1 MAGLGTNTEKSE
13 LARDL
18 AVAGAGSNK
27 PVKVP
32 LCHMEYTFEKGWVE
46 KPPMSSPSLPVV
58 LSLHSPS
65 YSSLRLSE
73 PTTTS
78 GNPPRPTV
86 RQAIADSGAQM
97 DIMSL
102 STLKEM
108 GVDPGTLVKVRARV
122 VGAVRGS
129 KLNIIGGVLIEVRG
143 QESRKESPRHR
154 TVRLFYVASNVSQC
168 YLSLSCHAM

>member
-1 MAGLGTNTEKSE
+1 
-13 LARDL
+13 
-18 AVAGAGSNK
+18 
-27 PVKVP
+27 
-32 LCHMEYTFEKGWVE
+32 
-46 KPPMSSPSLPVV
+46 
-58 LSLHSPS
+58 
-65 YSSLRLSE
+65 
-73 PTTTS
+73 
-78 GNPPRPTV
+78 
-86 RQAIADSGAQM
+86 M

-129 KLNIIGGVLIEVRG
+129 KLDIIGGVLLEVTG
-143 QESRKESPRHR
+143 QGSPKKSPC